1 MSNIYE
7 AEKTGRASFIT
18 TGRPI
23 LGHQAQTSD
32 TSNIFSVLIPILTNV
47 HSKTILLTLGS

>member
-1 MSNIYE
+1 MLNIYE
-7 AEKTGRASFIT
+7 KGKTGRASFLT

-32 TSNIFSVLIPILTNV
+32 TSNKRFLSS
-47 HSKTILLTLGS
+47 HSYTHQCPF